1 MEFWT
6 TLIYQKLN
14 KVIVTSTCKRFTST
28 SVLSLTEA
36 VLLSQ
41 NVTPFS
47 DIILHVRPDEKN
59 SSPLALQAP
68 VAILQ
73 WQGVQILTTLIHL
86 RSLMVAHGLVVN
98 FESSEV
104 KHSISLFLGMQR
116 DTYKAFWH
124 FHLWHKFK
132 WFNNNSWRNQFDRD
146 CWNKANNCKLAF
158 IYGKWNASLTNI
170 FKWDMNNT
178 LQNKW
183 VHIGLS
189 DIIWQQLKKNYTY
202 SSP

>member
-6 TLIYQKLN
+6 TLIYEKLN

-28 SVLSLTEA
+28 SALSLTAA

-41 NVTPFS
+41 NGTPFS

-59 SSPLALQAP
+59 SLPLALQAS

-86 RSLMVAHGLVVN
+86 CSLMVAHGLVVK
-98 FESSEV
+98 SSEV

-116 DTYKAFWH
+116 DTYKAF
-124 FHLWHKFK
+124 
-132 WFNNNSWRNQFDRD
+132 
-146 CWNKANNCKLAF
+146 
-158 IYGKWNASLTNI
+158 
-170 FKWDMNNT
+170 
-178 LQNKW
+178 
-183 VHIGLS
+183 
-189 DIIWQQLKKNYTY
+189 
-202 SSP
+202 